1 MENATAEVKGYDFF
15 TEDIVEKHF
24 ADLNI
29 KLLSGRHIQQ
39 EDINAFLLL
48 EDFYPDLRNFY
59 RKIYQLDLVRD
70 IGDQRAYFYL
80 DFFDGGKGKLNDA
93 SRYRALTEMQT
104 VTGLLLLDMYY
115 SRYFEHPKVIMWSDI
130 KQEIEEGDH
139 KADYQRILFPEIRA
153 AYSDAEWGTV
163 EKRFKD
169 VIQSFHLLGWVNR
182 LSGQQEELL
191 FEIRPSIH
199 RMAVL
204 YAAELENFTS
214 FSENY
219 KSRAEE

>member
-1 MENATAEVKGYDFF
+1 MENAASEVRGYDFF

-24 ADLNI
+24 ADMNI

-39 EDINAFLLL
+39 EDVNAFLLL

-59 RKIYQLDLVRD
+59 QKIYQLDLVRD
-70 IGDQRAYFYL
+70 IADQRAYFYL
-80 DFFDGGKGKLNDA
+80 DFFDGGKGKLTDA
-93 SRYRALTEMQT
+93 SRHRTLTEMQT

-115 SRYFEHPKVIMWSDI
+115 SRYFEHPKMITWSDI

-139 KADYQRILFPEIRA
+139 KTDYQRILFPEIRA
-153 AYSDAEWGTV
+153 GYSDAEWAMV
-163 EKRFKD
+163 DRRFRE

-191 FEIRPSIH
+191 FEIKPSIH
-199 RMAVL
+199 RMAML
-204 YAAELENFTS
+204 YAEELENFTS